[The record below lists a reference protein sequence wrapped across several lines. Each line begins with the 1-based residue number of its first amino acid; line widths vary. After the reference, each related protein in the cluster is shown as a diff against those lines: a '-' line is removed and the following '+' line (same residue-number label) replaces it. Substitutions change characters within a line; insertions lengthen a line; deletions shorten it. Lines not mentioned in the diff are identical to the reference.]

1 MDYQWQYP
9 IFLIAH
15 GGGYA
20 SIVDPADESEVPRQF
35 LAIHTSEPLSLAFM
49 QRFGIVG
56 QPRKLNND
64 REFRWLLKSLK
75 FPVTEVA
82 FDPDPVE
89 MDLNAAC
96 VASVQSIAEEHLHVD
111 NSPWNYPVY
120 IVDHGTGYA
129 SISGEDEG
137 GNSLQLLSLFTSMER
152 AEAYLELAHQEGE
165 IMCLPDVEQAREVV
179 LALKDQISAV
189 AIDPEVSGEAGHSQ
203 YCIAVEPL
211 LDKYLIRE
219 N

>member
-9 IFLIAH
+9 IYLIAH

-20 SIVDPADESEVPRQF
+20 SIVDPGDESESPRQF

-89 MDLNAAC
+89 MNLNAAW
-96 VASVQSIAEEHLHVD
+96 VASVESIAEQHLHVD

-129 SISGEDEG
+129 SISGEDEA
-137 GNSLQLLSLFTSMER
+137 GNSMQLLNLFTTMEG
-152 AEAYLELAHQEGE
+152 AQGYLEHAQQKGE
-165 IMCLPDVEQAREVV
+165 ILCLPDVEQAREVV
-179 LALKDQISAV
+179 LSLKDQISAV
-189 AIDPEVSGEAGHSQ
+189 AIDPEMVAGGGHSQ

>member
-1 MDYQWQYP
+1 MDYEWQYP

-20 SIVDPADESEVPRQF
+20 SIVDPADDSETPRQF

-89 MDLNAAC
+89 MDLHAAW
-96 VASVQSIAEEHLHVD
+96 VASVNSIAEDHLHVD

-137 GNSLQLLSLFTSMER
+137 GNSMQLLSLFTTMEG
-152 AEAYLELAHQEGE
+152 AKGYLEHAHQEGE
-165 IMCLPDVEQAREVV
+165 ILCLPDVEQAREVV
-179 LALKDQISAV
+179 LALKDQIAAV
-189 AIDPEVSGEAGHSQ
+189 AIDPEIAGGGGHSQ